1 MSINFMTLPDGDE
14 IYLRAITHV
23 EALTVLDGESFYK
36 VYFNGG
42 QHETIREANKTR
54 VSFITEWKAANP

>member
-1 MSINFMTLPDGDE
+1 MSIYFMTLPDGDE

-36 VYFNGG
+36 VHFNSG

-54 VSFITEWKAANP
+54 VSFITEWKAANA